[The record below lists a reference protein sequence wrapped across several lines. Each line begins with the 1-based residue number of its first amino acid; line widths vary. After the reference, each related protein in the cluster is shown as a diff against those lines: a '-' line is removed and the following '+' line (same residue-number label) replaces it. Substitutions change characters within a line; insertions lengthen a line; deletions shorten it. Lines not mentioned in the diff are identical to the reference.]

1 MPVFEVQ
8 FQANM
13 FVKME
18 AETPEQAADFVNGF
32 LEDASLGAGQGFRID
47 NFFPENQIRWFPT
60 ADDAKT
66 TRQLPE
72 GVTAKEYAPSG
83 EEKFRDF
90 MFGIMDKANKDPE
103 FMEKLIASGQKEKVV
118 SSEKI
123 EPEQ

>member
-1 MPVFEVQ
+1 MPVFEVE
-8 FQANM
+8 FQAKM

-18 AETPEQAADFVNGF
+18 AETPEQAAQFVNWH
-32 LEDASLGAGQGFRID
+32 LEDACLGAGQGFRID

-66 TRQLPE
+66 IRQLPE
-72 GVTAKEYAPSG
+72 GVTAKEYAPTG

-103 FMEKLIASGQKEKVV
+103 FMAKLIASGEKEKNGD
-118 SSEKI
+118 SEKI

>member
-18 AETPEQAADFVNGF
+18 AKDAEEAASFVNGF
-32 LEDASLGAGQGFRID
+32 LEDASLSAGQGFRID

-66 TRQLPE
+66 VRQLPE
-72 GVTAKEYAPSG
+72 GVGAKEYTPSG

-90 MFGIMDKANKDPE
+90 MFGIMDKANNDPE
-103 FMEKLIASGQKEKVV
+103 FMAKLIASGKRKNGD
-118 SSEKI
+118 SEKI
-123 EPEQ
+123 EPE

>member
-8 FQANM
+8 FQAKM

-18 AETPEQAADFVNGF
+18 AQNAEEAAAMVNGF
-32 LEDASLGAGQGFRID
+32 LEDACLGAGQGFRID

-60 ADDAKT
+60 ADDAET
-66 TRQLPE
+66 VRQLPD

-90 MFGIMDKANKDPE
+90 MFGVIDKANNDPE
-103 FMEKLIASGQKEKVV
+103 FMAKLIASGEKERIVG
-118 SSEKI
+118 SEKN
-123 EPEQ
+123 EPE